1 MKKSNWSI
9 FMVNGIIA
17 ILFGLLA
24 LLVPI
29 ETIVTLTVYFGVLIL
44 LGGLIMFYFSY
55 RNMRQRKTY
64 LLLMAEAIL
73 AFLIGAV
80 ITFYPK
86 GSLEIFLILVGVWA
100 TIIGLLQ
107 IIVAVQMK
115 GKTTNH
121 SLFTLNG
128 IITLVFGLLL
138 FFNPMGAIKALFI
151 VIGLLALAA
160 GLLLVFLGFK
170 VKGIAE

>member
-1 MKKSNWSI
+1 MKKANWSV

-24 LLVPI
+24 LLVPL
-29 ETIVTLTVYFGVLIL
+29 ETIITLTIYFGVLIL

-55 RNMRQRKTY
+55 KNMKAKKTY

-73 AFLIGAV
+73 AFLIGAI

-86 GSLEIFLILVGVWA
+86 GSLEIFLILVGIWA
-100 TIIGLLQ
+100 TIVGLLQ

-128 IITLVFGLLL
+128 VITLVFGLLL
-138 FFNPMGAIKALFI
+138 FFNPMGTAKALFI
-151 VIGLLALAA
+151 IIGLLAVAS
-160 GLLLVFLGFK
+160 GLLLVFLAFK
-170 VKGIAE
+170 VKGISD